1 MSLLDKMKISFGGS
15 KMLKNEKKRI
25 ETLLV
30 AICSFVY
37 FVSYFSRKSF
47 AAVMAGMISESVIDK
62 VDGGFIGMGLF
73 ICYGAGQLISGYL
86 GDKIRP
92 RYLIILGVGT
102 TCLCNLLMP
111 LVTSPALMIVAWSV
125 NGLAQAMLWPPIV
138 KLLSENLNGEAF
150 VRANLV
156 VTSAAHVATI
166 LLYLFVP
173 VCLEFFEWETVFF
186 TASAL
191 ALLSLPVFAIIMKL
205 AVSGGVKDGV
215 EDNSG
220 KRVAQKGDGFGALLV
235 KSGIIPV
242 FLCIIMMGFL
252 RDGIESW
259 LPTLYSEAFKRDAS
273 ESTLISVALPIFSIV
288 MVSVTTAI
296 HKKRFFA
303 NEVRSS
309 LIFFVAC
316 ALAGVPLY
324 FIIGLDAAWARV
336 LSLVLTM
343 LISGAMH
350 GCNFMLISCL
360 PGRFAKVHRS
370 ATTSGLCNAF
380 VYIGAALSMYGI
392 ASIAENLGWGAT
404 ILSWII
410 IAVIGAIFCVL
421 ALRSYSG
428 FLNEK

>member
-1 MSLLDKMKISFGGS
+1 MIVCTLEVKMSDVK
-15 KMLKNEKKRI
+15 KKRI
-25 ETLLV
+25 ESLLV
-30 AICSFVY
+30 VICSFVY

-47 AAVMAGMISESVIDK
+47 AAVMAGMISENVIDM

-86 GDKIRP
+86 GDKIKP
-92 RYLIILGVGT
+92 RYLIMLGVGV
-102 TCLCNLLMP
+102 TCICNLLMP
-111 LVTSPALMIVAWSV
+111 LVSSPALMVVAWSV

-138 KLLSENLNGEAF
+138 KLLSENLDGESF

-156 VTSAAHVATI
+156 VTAAAHVATI

-173 VCLEFFEWETVFF
+173 VCLEFFDWETVFF

-191 ALLSLPVFAIIMKL
+191 ALLSVPAFALIMKK
-205 AVSGGVKDGV
+205 AIAGGVRDGV
-215 EDNSG
+215 EARTDKKTS
-220 KRVAQKGDGFGALLV
+220 QKGDGYASLLLR
-235 KSGIIPV
+235 SGIIPV

-259 LPTLYSEAFKRDAS
+259 LPTLYSQAFDREAS
-273 ESTLISVALPIFSIV
+273 ESTLISVVLPIFSII

-309 LIFFVAC
+309 LVFFLGC
-316 ALAGVPLY
+316 AVVGLPLY
-324 FIIGLDAAWARV
+324 FIIGIDALWARI

-360 PGRFAKVHRS
+360 PGRFARVHRS
-370 ATTSGLCNAF
+370 ATTSGFCNAF

-392 ASIAENLGWGAT
+392 AAIAENLGWNAT
-404 ILSWII
+404 ILSWVV
-410 IAVIGAIFCVL
+410 IAMVGAVFCVI
-421 ALRSYSG
+421 ALKSYSG
-428 FLNEK
+428 FLDEK

>member
-1 MSLLDKMKISFGGS
+1 MSEI
-15 KMLKNEKKRI
+15 KKKKT
-25 ETLLV
+25 EWWLV

-47 AAVMAGMISESVIDK
+47 AAAMAGMISESVIDK

-86 GDKIRP
+86 GDRIKP
-92 RYLIILGVGT
+92 KYLIIFGVAT
-102 TCLCNLLMP
+102 TCLCNLAMP
-111 LVTSPALMIVAWSV
+111 LVNNSVLMIIAWSV

-150 VRANLV
+150 VKANLV
-156 VTSAAHVATI
+156 VTSAAHCATI

-173 VCLEFFEWETVFF
+173 VCLELFSWEAVFF

-191 ALLSLPVFAIIMKL
+191 ALASVPVFAIIMKI
-205 AVSGGVKDGV
+205 AVSGGIKDGV
-215 EDNSG
+215 EH
-220 KRVAQKGDGFGALLV
+220 KAPKAVAQKGDGYLKLLLS
-235 KSGIIPV
+235 SGIIPV

-259 LPTLYSEAFKRDAS
+259 LPTLYSEAFSRDAS
-273 ESTLISVALPIFSIV
+273 ESTLISVALPIFSII

-296 HKKRFFA
+296 HKNKFFG
-303 NEVRSS
+303 NEVFSS
-309 LIFFVAC
+309 LVFFVSC
-316 ALAGVPLY
+316 VVCGIPLY
-324 FIIGLDAAWARV
+324 FLIGVNHVGARMA
-336 LSLVLTM
+336 SLVLTM
-343 LISGAMH
+343 FISGAMH

-380 VYIGAALSMYGI
+380 VYIGAAISMYGI
-392 ASIAENLGWGAT
+392 ALIADNFGWNAT

-410 IAVIGAIFCVL
+410 IALVGAIFCAV
-421 ALRSYSG
+421 ALKRYSG
-428 FLNEK
+428 FIKDED